1 MSRDSFLERWSRRKL
16 TSGDAEEAGP
26 EPDPTLDEGPA
37 PDAAEAMP
45 AAQMRRRQTR
55 RRSDEE
61 ALDEA
66 ELARLPP
73 IEKITVKTDLAPF
86 LRKGVPQALKNAA
99 MRKMWM
105 LDPAIRDHKDFAVDY
120 AWDWNTPGGVPG
132 NAGTISGKSLA
143 RMLESLNPKPVEAAA
158 VQEAEHGEEPSA
170 SDEKRPRQP
179 RPLRRH
185 RRNRRPAMTIRMRPR
200 QPRAM
205 SARPDPPPSRAG
217 MVARCRLKTVC
228 NQYDATGSGS
238 CPASHPMLRHESPNA
253 L

>member
-1 MSRDSFLERWSRRKL
+1 MSRGSFLERWSRRKL

-26 EPDPTLDEGPA
+26 EPDPTFDEVPT

-45 AAQMRRRQTR
+45 AADAP
-55 RRSDEE
+55 DEE
-61 ALDEA
+61 ALDEEA
-66 ELARLPP
+66 LDEFELARLPP

-170 SDEKRPRQP
+170 SDEQETAATAAPEAPSPQHASRDDDPDAAEAAPGDERKTRSAAKP
-179 RPLRRH
+179 RRH
-185 RRNRRPAMTIRMRPR
+185 GGAVPI
-200 QPRAM
+200 
-205 SARPDPPPSRAG
+205 
-217 MVARCRLKTVC
+217 
-228 NQYDATGSGS
+228 
-238 CPASHPMLRHESPNA
+238 
-253 L
+253 